1 MDKKLI
7 AGRLQ
12 EINEGLVS
20 QSGGLVE
27 AHFRKSK
34 RLGAAARL
42 CNVLR
47 GQDVLDNY
55 EMLAA
60 AAGELGI
67 SADTLDRALSEL
79 EEIGYVTLHKSGGE
93 IKKVEERIPLLS
105 DRYELIGQKWLES
118 KPSQIE
124 QAAVALLDDLLMAP
138 QRERDVQKKHNLD
151 PVAFKIIT
159 DVGKTGAFYKTYTS
173 PIDGST
179 VAFSPLYHD
188 ENPEAFLRLF
198 DKFPN
203 SDVSKIL
210 RSIRDY
216 QGKPIDAISDPI
228 LREAIKTG
236 CIPTPSVDSTGG
248 KKYFAFTPV
257 RGVGKLEKSLL
268 EKARALVACVRYG
281 QHFAGVT
288 RIKYPLLILERLRTN
303 KRLGA
308 HSEILRQYS
317 VLHKLGVG
325 RITKDRFFPSRYNFD
340 LIDTEENL
348 RALDLAVQY
357 LTVKEVTKAD
367 PKTDEARQLLL
378 PGIYGSHTNTRMSLR
393 DVKTTEMSER
403 SINQLN
409 HLLIGGSSD
418 F

>member
-1 MDKKLI
+1 VDNSLI

-12 EINEGLVS
+12 EINEGLMS

-34 RLGAAARL
+34 RIGAAARL

-67 SADTLDRALSEL
+67 FADTLDRALSVL
-79 EEIGYVTLHKSGGE
+79 EEIGYVTVHKSGGD

-105 DRYELIGQKWLES
+105 DRYELIGQKWMDIG
-118 KPSQIE
+118 PSEIE
-124 QAAVALLDDLLMAP
+124 RATITVLDDLLIAP

-151 PVAFKIIT
+151 AKAFGIIA
-159 DVGKTGAFYKTYTS
+159 DVGRSGAFYKTYTS
-173 PIDGST
+173 PVDGSE

-188 ENPEAFLRLF
+188 ENPAALLRLF

-203 SDVSKIL
+203 SDVSVIL
-210 RSIRDY
+210 RSIRAY
-216 QGKPIDAISDPI
+216 QGKPIDNISDPV
-228 LREAIKTG
+228 LCEAIRTG

-248 KKYFAFTPV
+248 KKHFAFTPV
-257 RGVGKLEKSLL
+257 QGVGKLEKSLL
-268 EKARALVACVRYG
+268 EKARAMVACVRYG
-281 QHFAGVT
+281 QHYAGIT
-288 RIKYPLLILERLRTN
+288 RIRYPLLILEKLRTHR
-303 KRLGA
+303 RLGA

-325 RITKDRFFPSRYNFD
+325 RITTDPRHSGRYVFE
-340 LIDTEENL
+340 LIDTDENL
-348 RALDLAVQY
+348 RALDLAIQY

-367 PKTDEARQLLL
+367 PRVDEAKQLLL
-378 PGIYGSHTNTRMSLR
+378 PGVYGSPTNTRLSLR
-393 DVKTTEMSER
+393 SVKTTVMSKR
-403 SINQLN
+403 SVDELN
-409 HLLIGGSSD
+409 HLIIGGSSG

>member
-7 AGRLQ
+7 ASRLQ
-12 EINEGLVS
+12 EINEGLAS

-27 AHFRKSK
+27 SHFRKSK

-60 AAGELGI
+60 AAGELSI

-79 EEIGYVTLHKSGGE
+79 EEIGYVTLYKSGGE

-105 DRYELIGQKWLES
+105 DRYELIGQKWLDS
-118 KPSQIE
+118 NPSEIE
-124 QAAVALLDDLLMAP
+124 KGAILLLDDLLIAP
-138 QRERDVQKKHNLD
+138 QRERDVQKKHNFD
-151 PVAFKIIT
+151 IDAFNVIT
-159 DVGKTGAFYKTYTS
+159 DVGRSGEFYKTYTS

-179 VAFSPLYHD
+179 IAFSPLYHD
-188 ENPEAFLRLF
+188 ENPESFLKLF
-198 DKFPN
+198 DKFPDR
-203 SDVSKIL
+203 DVSQIL
-210 RSIRDY
+210 RSIREY
-216 QGKPIDAISDPI
+216 QGKPIENIFSPV

-248 KKYFAFTPV
+248 KKHFAFTPV
-257 RGVGKLEKSLL
+257 QGVGKLEKALL

-281 QHFAGVT
+281 QHYAGVT
-288 RIKYPLLILERLRTN
+288 RIKYPLLILEKLRSQ

-308 HSEILRQYS
+308 HSEILKQYS

-325 RITKDRFFPSRYNFD
+325 RITRNRFRTDRFNFE
-340 LIDTEENL
+340 LLDTEENL
-348 RALDLAVQY
+348 RALDLAIQY
-357 LTVKEVTKAD
+357 LTVNEVTKSD
-367 PKTDEARQLLL
+367 PKIDEARQFLL
-378 PGIYGSHTNTRMSLR
+378 PGTYESPTRTRMSLR
-393 DVKTTEMSER
+393 DVKTTELSEQ

-409 HLLIGGSSD
+409 HLLIGGSSG

>member
-7 AGRLQ
+7 ASRLQ

-27 AHFRKSK
+27 VHFRKSK

-105 DRYELIGQKWLES
+105 DRYELIGQKWLDC

-124 QAAVALLDDLLMAP
+124 QAAIVLLDDLLMAP
-138 QRERDVQKKHNLD
+138 QRERDVQRKHNLD
-151 PVAFKIIT
+151 AAAFKIIS
-159 DVGKTGAFYKTYTS
+159 DVGKTGEFYKTYTS
-173 PIDGST
+173 PVDGST

-188 ENPEAFLRLF
+188 ENPEVFLRLF

-216 QGKPIDAISDPI
+216 QGKPIDAILDPI

-236 CIPTPSVDSTGG
+236 CLPTPSVDSTGG

-257 RGVGKLEKSLL
+257 QGVGKLEKSLL
-268 EKARALVACVRYG
+268 EKARALV
-281 QHFAGVT
+281 
-288 RIKYPLLILERLRTN
+288 
-303 KRLGA
+303 
-308 HSEILRQYS
+308 
-317 VLHKLGVG
+317 
-325 RITKDRFFPSRYNFD
+325 
-340 LIDTEENL
+340 
-348 RALDLAVQY
+348 
-357 LTVKEVTKAD
+357 
-367 PKTDEARQLLL
+367 PKQ
-378 PGIYGSHTNTRMSLR
+378 
-393 DVKTTEMSER
+393 V
-403 SINQLN
+403 
-409 HLLIGGSSD
+409 
-418 F
+418 

>member
-1 MDKKLI
+1 MDNKLI
-7 AGRLQ
+7 ASRLQ

-42 CNVLR
+42 CNVIR

-55 EMLAA
+55 EMLVA

-79 EEIGYVTLHKSGGE
+79 EEIGYVTLNKSGGE
-93 IKKVEERIPLLS
+93 IRKVEERIPLLS
-105 DRYELIGQKWLES
+105 DRYELIGQKWQDS
-118 KPSQIE
+118 RPSEIE
-124 QAAVALLDDLLMAP
+124 QAAVVVLDDLLMAP
-138 QRERDVQKKHNLD
+138 QRERDIKKKHNID
-151 PVAFKIIT
+151 ANAFKIIT
-159 DVGKTGAFYKTYTS
+159 DVGKSGAFYKTYIS
-173 PIDGST
+173 PVDGST

-188 ENPEAFLRLF
+188 ENPEVFLKLF
-198 DKFPN
+198 DKFPD

-210 RSIRDY
+210 RSIRAY
-216 QGKPIDAISDPI
+216 QGKPIDNISDPI
-228 LREAIKTG
+228 LCEAIKTG
-236 CIPTPSVDSTGG
+236 CIPTPSVNSTGG
-248 KKYFAFTPV
+248 KKHFAFTPV
-257 RGVGKLEKSLL
+257 QGVGILEKSLL
-268 EKARALVACVRYG
+268 EKARAIVACVRYG
-281 QHFAGVT
+281 QHYAGVT

-325 RITKDRFFPSRYNFD
+325 RITRDRHFTSRYNFE

-367 PKTDEARQLLL
+367 PKVDEARQLLL
-378 PGIYGSHTNTRMSLR
+378 PGIYGSPANTRMSLR
-393 DVKTTEMSER
+393 NVKATEMSEE

-409 HLLIGGSSD
+409 HLIIGGSSG